1 MKKKMWQAAGWITMG
16 LFLMLGAPQA
26 HAADDTRAELERM
39 RRQMDQLMRQN
50 QELGQRIN
58 QMEKELETKNAP
70 GPAEVDAQH
79 QSVIEQE
86 VARQLTEKEEEGGF
100 SLGRHIKFSGLF
112 EGDFIAGKDALDENG
127 AHTTEFD
134 LATLELYID
143 MMVTDWATGRIVI
156 EHDGDNDH
164 LRVDEAHV
172 TLGNPDKFPLS
183 LTAGRLYVPFGDFST
198 NMLQDPFSQVLGEI
212 NDEGA
217 ILEFSQYGL
226 TASVFAYNGMDK
238 DDADNDTIN
247 AWGGALG
254 YSFEDDDKTFNVGVA
269 WVSNIADS
277 VELSDFIKDQLEEN
291 GQDPDRFPDE
301 VSAMTAYLN
310 GTWGPF
316 GMIAEYVRALD
327 DFDDFFPDGENGL
340 EPAAL
345 NLEIAFSTAIRDLE
359 TVFAIGYQ
367 QSWDAAGFLPEH
379 RYIGAVSFGIFEG
392 TTLSFEYYYDKDYD
406 TGDNGTDNN
415 GHGFTTRLAYEF

>member
-1 MKKKMWQAAGWITMG
+1 MG
-16 LFLMLGAPQA
+16 VFLLLGAPQA
-26 HAADDTRAELERM
+26 YAADDTRAELERM

-50 QELGQRIN
+50 QEMGQRIN
-58 QMEKELETKNAP
+58 QMEKELEAQNAP

-86 VARQLTEKEEEGGF
+86 VARQLAEKEEEGGF
-100 SLGRHIKFSGLF
+100 SLGKYIKFSGLF

-172 TLGNPDKFPLS
+172 TLGNLDKFPLF
-183 LTAGRLYVPFGDFST
+183 LTVGRLYVPFGDFST
-198 NMLQDPFSQVLGEI
+198 HMLQDPFTQVLGEI
-212 NDEGA
+212 SDEGA
-217 ILEFSQYGL
+217 ILGFSQYGL
-226 TASVFAYNGMDK
+226 TASVFAYNGMDAE
-238 DDADNDTIN
+238 DLDNDTVN
-247 AWGGALG
+247 AYGAALG
-254 YSFEDDDKTFNVGVA
+254 YSFEDDDKAFNVGVA
-269 WVSNIADS
+269 WVSNLADS
-277 VELSDFIKDQLEEN
+277 NEASDLIQERLENDGLGLSDEA
-291 GQDPDRFPDE
+291 
-301 VSAMTAYLN
+301 SAMAAYLN

-316 GMIAEYVRALD
+316 GMIAEYIKAIDR
-327 DFDDFFPDGENGL
+327 FEEREFPYGNEGAK
-340 EPAAL
+340 PAAL
-345 NLEIAFSTAIRDLE
+345 NLEIAYTTAIRDLE
-359 TVFAIGYQ
+359 TVFAVGYQ
-367 QSWDAAGFLPEH
+367 RSWECVTFLPEN
-379 RYIGAVSFGIFEG
+379 RYIGTVSFGIFEG